1 MAESITP
8 IPLTASRAEQ
18 IFPTLTAA
26 QLQRL
31 AAHGRARSARAGE
44 VLVELGDK
52 DIPVFVVISGEL
64 EVVRPSFTQVT
75 LIRIVGPGNVTGE
88 INTLSGRRAFA
99 RLRGRVTESISWT
112 LALKA
117 VTRVARLCLRV
128 RRPNC

>member
-1 MAESITP
+1 MAESIVP
-8 IPLTASRAEQ
+8 IPLTASSTEQ

-31 AAHGRARSARAGE
+31 VAHGRPRSVRAGE

-64 EVVRPSFTQVT
+64 EVVRPSFTQET
-75 LIRIVGPGNVTGE
+75 LIRIVGPGNFTGE

-99 RLRGRVTESISWT
+99 RLR
-112 LALKA
+112 
-117 VTRVARLCLRV
+117 ARQDSEV
-128 RRPNC
+128 IQIA